1 MFYNDY
7 QLLFFTPGRNPW
19 LANSRKQI
27 RHMSKSLI
35 YALFLP
41 HLKQRRTDLV
51 ENFGFLFNFAI
62 CAFVAMKLLTVY

>member
-1 MFYNDY
+1 
-7 QLLFFTPGRNPW
+7 
-19 LANSRKQI
+19 
-27 RHMSKSLI
+27 MSKSLI